1 MTRSALLPPCFT
13 VVDAFSKL
21 FRLTKRSPT
30 LRGSVPLRVAQACV
44 PLLEGN
50 AFGFQLTTN
59 ARIPLTRSTLG
70 WSLDLSDEELAQ
82 RRQEFAQARARLVAA
97 SSLKPGDPWLRVL
110 DEETLFAGKSRRLG
124 RHPRLRLWTGLLVRP
139 DRGVRLRLF
148 QTGSRRS
155 HGFSV
160 EETVFSD
167 PDAFVPLIL
176 NLHIEKAAG
185 RTLVLSGEMACLAP
199 LPGTVRF
206 ATPPLAQRLE
216 VGRAHADFYAPS
228 YFQKK
233 EAAATRRYRKQID
246 TRPVEKTVEG
256 ADPVCE
262 VIACGP
268 ANFEVV
274 ADEHVLFR
282 NQLDFSFRFDGQSVA
297 FEFDRALLARR
308 GRALWQR
315 FSTLYGAD
323 FATTHQGAL
332 LYLSKYFTTHPPGE
346 PHFFVKPWAF
356 TRTPAGWSSLVDG
369 CAGDG
374 YDVLRG
380 VVATDQFHA
389 TPSVF
394 AIHRTDEDLAVP
406 AEAPLCRLYPLPR
419 TLLHAGFSLQTL
431 AESRISISQ

>member
-13 VVDAFSKL
+13 IIDASSRL
-21 FRLTKRSPT
+21 FRLSKRSPT

-50 AFGFQLTTN
+50 AFGFQLVTT
-59 ARIPLTRSTLG
+59 ARTPLSRGTLG
-70 WSLDLSDEELAQ
+70 WSLAMSDEEEAQ
-82 RRQEFAQARARLVAA
+82 RIEQHARARARLIAA
-97 SSLKPGDPWLRVL
+97 SYFQPGDPWLRVL
-110 DEETLFAGKSRRLG
+110 EEETLFGRKTRRLG

-148 QTGSRRS
+148 QTGNRRS

-160 EETVFSD
+160 DETAFSD
-167 PDAFVPLIL
+167 PDSFVPLIL
-176 NLHIEKAAG
+176 DLHLEEAAG
-185 RTLVLSGEMACLAP
+185 RSLVLSGELACLAP
-199 LPGTVRF
+199 LPETVRF
-206 ATPPLAQRLE
+206 ASPPLARRLE
-216 VGRAHADFYAPS
+216 VGRAHAAFYAPS

-246 TRPVEKTVEG
+246 TGPAPTAPS
-256 ADPVCE
+256 ADAVCE

-268 ANFEVV
+268 PHFELVPG
-274 ADEHVLFR
+274 EHVLFR
-282 NQLDFSFRFDGQSVA
+282 NQLEFSFRFDGQSVA
-297 FEFDRALLARR
+297 FDFDRALLARR

-323 FATTHQGAL
+323 FAAEHQGAL

-356 TRTPAGWSSLVDG
+356 TRTPAGWSSLLDG

-374 YDVLRG
+374 YDVMRG

-389 TPSVF
+389 TPAVF
-394 AIHRTDEDLAVP
+394 SIHRADEDLVVP
-406 AEAPLCRLYPLPR
+406 TDAPLCRLYPLPR
-419 TLLHAGFSLQTL
+419 SLLHAGFQLQTL
-431 AESRISISQ
+431 PE